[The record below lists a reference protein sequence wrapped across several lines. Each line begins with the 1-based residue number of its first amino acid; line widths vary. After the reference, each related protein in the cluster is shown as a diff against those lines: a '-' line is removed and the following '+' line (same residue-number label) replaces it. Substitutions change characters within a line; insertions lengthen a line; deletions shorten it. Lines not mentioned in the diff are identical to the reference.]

1 MTLMEFDLILFIIL
15 AATFGT
21 AFLSSIF
28 GMLGGLILMGILI
41 SFLSVGPAMV
51 LHGLIQATSNGYRA
65 WLNRKDINW
74 PIIFT
79 LLIGCT
85 VALIILFFIA
95 FEPSQILI
103 IFALGLLPY
112 IAWAIPKELSLDIT
126 KPAIGVLAGVVVVG
140 TNLIAG
146 VGGPLLDIFFQRV
159 EMTRHQV
166 VATKAV
172 AQTVGHIAKIIFFGG
187 LLISFSFENW
197 PDPFFLFFAII
208 LSVLGTTLGKKVL
221 DIIDDEIFFRWT
233 QIIILS
239 VAAIFIMRGLFLLN
253 L

>member
-1 MTLMEFDLILFIIL
+1 MELDLILIFILFATL
-15 AATFGT
+15 AT

-74 PIIFT
+74 KIISMLLVGST
-79 LLIGCT
+79 L
-85 VALIILFFIA
+85 ALIFLFFIA

-112 IAWAIPKELSLDIT
+112 IAWIVPKQLALDIT
-126 KPAIGVLAGVVVVG
+126 KTGTGVIAGSVVVI
-140 TNLIAG
+140 TNLVAG

-159 EMTRHQV
+159 DMTRHEV

-172 AQTVGHIAKIIFFGG
+172 AQTIGHISKIIFFGG
-187 LLISFSFENW
+187 LLTYSLKNW
-197 PDPFFLFFAII
+197 PEPIFLLLAIF
-208 LSVLGTTLGKKVL
+208 LSVVGTTLGKRVL

-233 QIIILS
+233 QRIVLS
-239 VAAIFIMRGLFLLN
+239 VGAVFIGRGIFLLSQ
-253 L
+253 

>member
-1 MTLMEFDLILFIIL
+1 MELDLILIFILFATL
-15 AATFGT
+15 AT

-65 WLNRKDINW
+65 WLNRTDINW
-74 PIIFT
+74 KIISM
-79 LLIGCT
+79 LLLGSTI
-85 VALIILFFIA
+85 ALTFLFFIA

-112 IAWAIPKELSLDIT
+112 IAWIVPKELALDIT
-126 KPAIGVLAGVVVVG
+126 KAGPGVLAGCGVVL
-140 TNLIAG
+140 TNLVAG
-146 VGGPLLDIFFQRV
+146 VGGPLLDVFFQRV
-159 EMTRHQV
+159 DMTRHQV

-172 AQTVGHIAKIIFFGG
+172 AQTIGHISKIIFFGG
-187 LLISFSFENW
+187 LLTYSLKNW
-197 PDPFFLFFAII
+197 PEPIFLLFAIF
-208 LSVLGTTLGKKVL
+208 LSVVGTTLGKKVL

-233 QIIILS
+233 QRIVLS
-239 VAAIFIMRGLFLLN
+239 VGAVFIGRGIFLLSQ
-253 L
+253 